1 MLLSCAKV
9 LKALALVPLTGLLTS
24 AALFKNPLR
33 SVAVV
38 LPLSPP
44 CSATF
49 VIAELALTLSS
60 ESKAT
65 STSTSSELLRIR
77 TALSIVSLNVRAD
90 I

>member
-1 MLLSCAKV
+1 MKSPLSVIAV
-9 LKALALVPLTGLLTS
+9 MPTLVFVPLNKREFPLKLG
-24 AALFKNPLR
+24 AASVVINSP
-33 SVAVV
+33 SVVAVV

-44 CSATF
+44 SSDTF

-77 TALSIVSLNVRAD
+77 TASPL
-90 I
+90 